1 MLHLDD
7 PDHKR
12 IRGLVSQAFN
22 QRAVDTFRPRIRAIT
37 DELLDALSSRDSF
50 DVIAEYA
57 VPLPIIVIAEMLGVE
72 ARDLAQFKRWS
83 DARSQIFNMVRT
95 PEQSAEFHHWRT
107 GRDCVA
113 RPAAVLRCDA
123 GNGCGNRPGDRT
135 AFGRGCPDPDRDRP
149 SSDRSCCDGWCDRS
163 VPYRVNSK
171 YSEAVASRFRSS
183 LFGPGGLAQP
193 RRRRRPG
200 QAEMVAQRLALV
212 VAAQEAAVLEFRH
225 D

>member
-149 SSDRSCCDGWCDRS
+149 SSDRS
-163 VPYRVNSK
+163 VP
-171 YSEAVASRFRSS
+171 SEAVASRFRSS